1 MTENR
6 KLRIFLGAD
15 HGGFELKERLKK
27 WLVERGHEVGDFG
40 THSTDAVDY
49 PDLAL
54 LVAQAVVGNRAAG
67 GDAVGLVIDG
77 IGQAS
82 AIACNK
88 VPGIRAVPGY
98 DLFAVR
104 SSREHN
110 DANVLCLGGQVL
122 GFGLAQSLVEAWLG
136 TPYAAGRHKVRVDK
150 IAAIERRFAKG

>member
-6 KLRIFLGAD
+6 RPRVLLGAD

-40 THSTDAVDY
+40 THSTEAVDY
-49 PDLAL
+49 PDFAL
-54 LVAQAVVGNRAAG
+54 LVAQAVVGNRNAG
-67 GDAVGLVIDG
+67 GDAVGLVLDS

-88 VPGIRAVPGY
+88 VPGIRAVAGY

-110 DANVLCLGGQVL
+110 DANVLCLGGAVL
-122 GFGLAQSLVEAWLG
+122 GTGLAKSLVEAWLG
-136 TPYAAGRHKVRVDK
+136 TAYAAGRHKARVDK
-150 IAAIERRFAKG
+150 IAALERRFAKD